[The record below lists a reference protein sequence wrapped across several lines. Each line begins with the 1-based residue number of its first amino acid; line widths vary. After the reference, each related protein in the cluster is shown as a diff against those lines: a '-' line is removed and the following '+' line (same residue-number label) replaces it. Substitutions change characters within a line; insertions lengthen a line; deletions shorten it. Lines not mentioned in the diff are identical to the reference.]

1 MKTYTLKEKIALCT
15 NAIVAEQITREE
27 CRRVLGR
34 HSSEWCK
41 AFFAKHFA
49 RLTKCRMGRILM
61 GEERPNKSAYYYTPN
76 PF

>member
-1 MKTYTLKEKIALCT
+1 MKTYTLKEKIALCS

-34 HSSEWCK
+34 HNSNWCK
-41 AFFAKHFA
+41 AFFAKHFP
-49 RLTKCRMGRILM
+49 RLLNCRMGRILM
-61 GEERPNKSAYYYTPN
+61 GVEVANKTMYYYTPN